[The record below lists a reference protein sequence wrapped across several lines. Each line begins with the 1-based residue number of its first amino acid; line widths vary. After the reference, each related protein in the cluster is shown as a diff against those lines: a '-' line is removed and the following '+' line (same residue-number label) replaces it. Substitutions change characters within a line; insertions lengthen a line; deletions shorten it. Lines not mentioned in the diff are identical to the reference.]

1 MVHSGSLFNNM
12 SNTMQISF
20 LVTEKMKPYGKISV
34 YYFDTDIWNADALY
48 FDVRED
54 SNKFKNKVCD
64 LF

>member
-1 MVHSGSLFNNM
+1 M